1 MALPSAPLWPI
12 EKIVLIRWF
21 FRFCL
26 TLISVRAFAAEPMPT
41 AGPGATKDEVI
52 KIHGRPKR
60 QSKLGDR
67 EFLFYPQGQ
76 LMLDHGKVERVDFS
90 AGLPAPKPAP
100 HSSSPT
106 TPSAPKIDT
115 PVDPWVQRFVDAT
128 REATARKAR
137 ILALF
142 TGSDWSPAGR
152 QFQDEV
158 ALHPDFL
165 NTFGAD
171 CVFLRLDFPMR
182 APIAADL
189 RQQNQQLRERYG
201 VTVYPTLLVLTA
213 EGEKLAT
220 VDFAKL
226 PPGASYRDR
235 VITAIRLADS
245 TIGTK
250 VAPGTVEPSPPP
262 PTAVPT
268 TSAEVSAILTR
279 ARLLVIE
286 GLGAGAVLAIVIFW
300 LVWRKRVKA
309 PPPMETIAERI
320 SEAAS
325 GVPSH
330 AEIRA
335 WPKARLCAVTAGLA
349 ETEGYAVTPS
359 ISSECDLVLKRP
371 GENKACV
378 LVCCVP
384 ASEGVVHARQLREL
398 VGTMTTDGVPSGW
411 FVSTIGFGFDARVY
425 AGEQNL
431 LLIDEERLLTKLR
444 DLPPLLLSRVLL
456 QPTA

>member
-1 MALPSAPLWPI
+1 
-12 EKIVLIRWF
+12 VLIRWF

-26 TLISVRAFAAEPMPT
+26 IALISVRASAAEPMPT

-52 KIHGRPKR
+52 KIHGRPTR

-67 EFLFYPQGQ
+67 EFLFYPKGQ

-100 HSSSPT
+100 HAPSPT
-106 TPSAPKIDT
+106 TPSTAKIDT

-142 TGSDWSPAGR
+142 TGSDWSPASR

-158 ALHPDFL
+158 ASHPDFI

-182 APIAADL
+182 TPITDDL
-189 RQQNQQLRERYG
+189 RQQNRQLRERYG

-213 EGEKLAT
+213 AGEKLAT

-226 PPGASYRDR
+226 PTGASYRDR
-235 VITAIRLADS
+235 VITAVRLADS

-250 VAPGTVEPSPPP
+250 VAPGTVEPSPPAP
-262 PTAVPT
+262 AVMPT
-268 TSAEVSAILTR
+268 TSVEVSTILTR
-279 ARLLVIE
+279 ARLLVIG
-286 GLGAGAVLAIVIFW
+286 GLSAGTVLAIVIYW
-300 LVWRKRVKA
+300 LVWRKRIKPA
-309 PPPMETIAERI
+309 PPVATIAERI

-325 GVPSH
+325 GVPSP

-335 WPKARLCAVTAGLA
+335 WSKARLRAIASGLA
-349 ETEGYAVTPS
+349 ETEGYTVEPAIGGDS
-359 ISSECDLVLKRP
+359 DLVLKRP
-371 GENKACV
+371 GENKPCM

-384 ASEGVVHARQLREL
+384 ASEGIVHAKQLREL
-398 VGTMTTDGVPSGW
+398 VGTLTAEGVPSGW
-411 FVSTIGFGFDARVY
+411 FISTMGFGFDARVY

-431 LLIDEERLLTKLR
+431 LLMDEERLLAKLR

-456 QPTA
+456 QATA